1 MPIVIKSEYV
11 FFVASQVFALSLL
24 WAFVGSN
31 YLLTLSHFSLWV
43 SLALFENLST
53 AAAML
58 AFICV
63 LFYGGVA
70 VFLLKTQRCFKAN
83 TINCL
88 FNFMIKFVVVLIC
101 GLIDLSIY
109 EISSKNKVMV
119 KTAFFAS
126 FHAVSLIIQW
136 AVGTTSVH
144 IVVLVIAH
152 IIHWAWYPNTVNF
165 AIAVCVVVAVQ
176 LTFDGADTIQ
186 NGSLLCTAISCAVAN
201 FLSKTDSTI

>member
-11 FFVASQVFALSLL
+11 FFVASQVFALSML

-31 YLLTLSHFSLWV
+31 YLMTLSHFSLWV
-43 SLALFENLST
+43 SLALFEKLSP

-58 AFICV
+58 AFVCV
-63 LFYGGVA
+63 LFYGAVA
-70 VFLLKTQRCFKAN
+70 VFVLKTQRCLKAN
-83 TINCL
+83 TINCV

-101 GLIDLSIY
+101 GLIDLSLY
-109 EISSKNKVMV
+109 EILSKNKVMV
-119 KTAFFAS
+119 KTTFLGS

-136 AVGTTSVH
+136 AVGTTSAH

-152 IIHWAWYPNTVNF
+152 IIHWVWYPNTVNF
-165 AIAVCVVVAVQ
+165 AIAVCVVVAIQ
-176 LTFDGADTIQ
+176 IFFDGADTIQ

-201 FLSKTDSTI
+201 MLSKTVSSI